1 MVTGID
7 IVKEQIRVA
16 SGENL
21 SIRQEDVKQSGH
33 AIECR
38 VYAEDPER
46 NFMPCPGVVTS
57 LRIPGGPGVRDDS
70 GMYEGF
76 EIPIYYDPIISKLVA
91 WGKDRAEAIGRM
103 KRALAE
109 YVVTGVKTTIP
120 FHIRVMN
127 NRHFIEGNFDTNFI
141 DKVFFK
147 EEEARELENGE
158 IALATAAIQMFTEE
172 RKRAVAQRP
181 GEAAGPVS
189 MWKYSTRPGIRK
201 IG

>member
-1 MVTGID
+1 
-7 IVKEQIRVA
+7 
-16 SGENL
+16 
-21 SIRQEDVKQSGH
+21 
-33 AIECR
+33 
-38 VYAEDPER
+38 
-46 NFMPCPGVVTS
+46 
-57 LRIPGGPGVRDDS
+57 
-70 GMYEGF
+70 MYEGF

-91 WGKDRAEAIGRM
+91 WGKDRTEAIARM

-147 EEEARELENGE
+147 EEEGRELANEE
-158 IALATAAIQMFTEE
+158 VALVTAAIQVFTGE
-172 RKRAVAQRP
+172 RKRAVAQQP
-181 GEAAGPVS
+181 GEAACPVS

>member
-1 MVTGID
+1 MKEAAKAAGVIIVAGDTKVVDRGKADRIFINTSGVGTVPSGEGAGTCEFLVDAKRDFYFLEMNTRLQVEHPVTEMVTGID

-16 SGENL
+16 AGEKL

-57 LRIPGGPGVRDDS
+57 LRVPGGPGVRDDS

-76 EIPIYYDPIISKLVA
+76 EIPIFYDPIISKLVA
-91 WGKDRAEAIGRM
+91 WGKDRTEAIARM

-120 FHIRVMN
+120 FHIRVQK
-127 NRHFIEGNFDTNFI
+127 F
-141 DKVFFK
+141 
-147 EEEARELENGE
+147 
-158 IALATAAIQMFTEE
+158 
-172 RKRAVAQRP
+172 
-181 GEAAGPVS
+181 
-189 MWKYSTRPGIRK
+189 
-201 IG
+201 

>member
-1 MVTGID
+1 
-7 IVKEQIRVA
+7 
-16 SGENL
+16 
-21 SIRQEDVKQSGH
+21 
-33 AIECR
+33 
-38 VYAEDPER
+38 
-46 NFMPCPGVVTS
+46 
-57 LRIPGGPGVRDDS
+57 
-70 GMYEGF
+70 
-76 EIPIYYDPIISKLVA
+76 
-91 WGKDRAEAIGRM
+91 M

-147 EEEARELENGE
+147 EEEARQLANEEV
-158 IALATAAIQMFTEE
+158 ALVTAAIQVFTGE
-172 RKRAVAQRP
+172 RKRAVARQP

>member
-1 MVTGID
+1 
-7 IVKEQIRVA
+7 
-16 SGENL
+16 
-21 SIRQEDVKQSGH
+21 
-33 AIECR
+33 
-38 VYAEDPER
+38 
-46 NFMPCPGVVTS
+46 MPCPGVVTS
-57 LRIPGGPGVRDDS
+57 LRVPGGPGVRDDS

-91 WGKDRAEAIGRM
+91 WGKDRAEAIARM

-141 DKVFFK
+141 DGVFFK
-147 EEEARELENGE
+147 EEEGRKLANEEV
-158 IALATAAIQMFTEE
+158 ALVTAAIQVFTGE
-172 RKRAVAQRP
+172 RKRAVAQQP
-181 GEAAGPVS
+181 GEAVGPVS